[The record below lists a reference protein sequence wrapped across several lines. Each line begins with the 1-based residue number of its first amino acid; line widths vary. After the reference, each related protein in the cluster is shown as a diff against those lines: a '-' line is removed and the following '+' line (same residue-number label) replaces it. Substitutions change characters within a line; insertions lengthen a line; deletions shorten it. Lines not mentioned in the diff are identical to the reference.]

1 MIMNTILERIGK
13 FFSPVTLTVDSD
25 FAIRETA
32 DTMPVEHTDW
42 AIRHGGFDKTIFTG
56 KGERVG
62 ILDSGVDPNHADLRG
77 QVDAHCFIPGCD
89 DSPVYFDNI
98 GHGTFCAGEIV
109 AKRDGIGVVGVAPEA
124 SAFCGKVLYGNY
136 KDGSVADFETILA
149 NAINAAT
156 NDGCG
161 VISMSL
167 GMDRKSPIVERAV
180 NNAVEKGIL
189 IFAAA
194 GNEGMQ
200 GSPYKSYPAA
210 FVNVISVAA
219 ANSKD
224 MPHWFT
230 TYGQGNNRYEQP
242 EVAIASLEYYWGC
255 LPQNKYG
262 KMIGTS
268 MACPMMAGVA
278 LLWRQAMRSKG
289 ILPTG
294 KDVLVSFR
302 KWIEKTA
309 KDTNKNG
316 WDAALGFGVL
326 LLEDGGLNVD

>member
-1 MIMNTILERIGK
+1 MSTILEQISNFFTPLK
-13 FFSPVTLTVDSD
+13 FGINADFSIQEKADS
-25 FAIRETA
+25 
-32 DTMPVEHTDW
+32 MPNEHMDW
-42 AIRHGGFDKTIFTG
+42 AIRHGNFDKTGFTG

-62 ILDSGVDPNHADLRG
+62 ILDSGIDPNHADLRG
-77 QVDAHCFIPGCD
+77 QVDAHCFIDGCQ
-89 DSPVYFDNI
+89 DSPSYLDHI

-109 AKRDGIGVVGVAPEA
+109 AKQDGIGIVGVAPEA
-124 SAFCGKVLYGNY
+124 SAFCGKVLYGNHM
-136 KDGSVADFETILA
+136 DGYVSNFERILA
-149 NAINAAT
+149 NAINAAA

-167 GMDRKSPIVERAV
+167 GMNKKSSIVEQAV

-200 GSPYKSYPAA
+200 GSPYKSYPAS
-210 FVNVISVAA
+210 FTNVISVAA

-224 MPHWFT
+224 LPHWFT
-230 TYGQGNNRYEQP
+230 TYGQGENRYEQP

-294 KDVLVSFR
+294 KDVLGSFR
-302 KWIEKTA
+302 KWIERTA

-316 WDAALGFGVL
+316 WDAALGFGVIL
-326 LLEDGGLNVD
+326 LQGGINVG

>member
-1 MIMNTILERIGK
+1 MNTILERISRA
-13 FFSPVTLTVDSD
+13 FTPVRFGVDSD
-25 FAIRETA
+25 WAIK
-32 DTMPVEHTDW
+32 DTKDSMPVEQTDW
-42 AIRHGGFDKTIFTG
+42 TIRHGGFDKTIYTG

-109 AKRDGIGVVGVAPEA
+109 SKRDGIGIVGVAPEA

-136 KDGSVADFETILA
+136 KDGSISDFESILA
-149 NAINAAT
+149 NGINAAVK
-156 NDGCG
+156 DGCG

-167 GMDRKSPIVERAV
+167 GMNKKSRVVEEAV
-180 NNAVEKGIL
+180 DNAISNGVL

-210 FVNVISVAA
+210 FENVISVAA

-224 MPHWFT
+224 LPHWFT

-262 KMIGTS
+262 RMIGTS

-278 LLWRQAMRSKG
+278 LLWRQAMRSEGK
-289 ILPTG
+289 LPTG
-294 KDVLVSFR
+294 KDVLLSFR
-302 KWIEKTA
+302 KWIERIA
-309 KDTNKNG
+309 KDTNNNG

-326 LLEDGGLNVD
+326 LLNTGLDVG

>member
-1 MIMNTILERIGK
+1 MNTIRELIDK
-13 FFSPVTLTVDSD
+13 FFNRGKYVYGIDSD
-25 FAIRETA
+25 FQIKEVS
-32 DTMPVEHTDW
+32 DKMPSEHTDW
-42 AIRHGGFDKTIFTG
+42 TIRHGNFDKTGFTG
-56 KGERVG
+56 KGERIAVLDTG
-62 ILDSGVDPNHADLRG
+62 IDPNHADLRG
-77 QVDAHCFIPGCD
+77 KVDPYCFITNCT
-89 DSPVYFDNI
+89 DSPNYYDNV

-109 AKRDGIGVVGVAPEA
+109 AKQDGIGVVGVAHEA
-124 SAFCGKVLYGNY
+124 TALCGKVLYGNN
-136 KDGSVADFETILA
+136 KDASLYNFEKILA
-149 NAINAAT
+149 NAIRT
-156 NDGCG
+156 SVKDGCG

-167 GMDRKSPIVERAV
+167 GTNRKSSIIEEAV
-180 NNAVEKGIL
+180 NEAVNSGVL

-200 GSPYKSYPAA
+200 GSPYKSYPAS

-224 MPHWFT
+224 LPHWFT
-230 TYGQGNNRYEQP
+230 TYGKGDNPYEQP

-302 KWIEKTA
+302 KWLQKTA

-326 LLEDGGLNVD
+326 LLEDGLNVT